1 MRTWLAS
8 AAALAAAYRT
18 RGATQR
24 AALNALN
31 NNAAAQRRVEEAHS
45 ESRGARGASAGD
57 KVRAASIYGGAL
69 PSRGERITLVS
80 DDDAVD
86 DVVGWFR
93 ANQPARSRWLG
104 RLPAPYPIARSV
116 LVILA
121 LPAESPLAFRLPNRR
136 FECVAA
142 IVYARRG
149 YVTRAPN

>member
-1 MRTWLAS
+1 MRTSLAS

-24 AALNALN
+24 AALNASN
-31 NNAAAQRRVEEAHS
+31 NNAAAQRRVEEPRR
-45 ESRGARGASAGD
+45 ESNGARGASAGD
-57 KVRAASIYGGAL
+57 KVRARVYVRGAL

-80 DDDAVD
+80 DDDASMTSSD
-86 DVVGWFR
+86 GS

-121 LPAESPLAFRLPNRR
+121 LPAESPFAFRLPNRR

-149 YVTRAPN
+149 YVTRASN